1 MKACILALVTLLSLC
16 IYSTVLAADSGE
28 PSYELEIGLT
38 GTSLEGVTL
47 GDDVSLDQ
55 LDTNEITIQ
64 FDLEYPLNDHFY
76 VFFGGEL
83 FNEYESFKA
92 ANTSI
97 DASGFD
103 LGGTGAG
110 YAWGNDVDYQVE
122 IGRLEFSDKRQ
133 WWWDEYLD
141 TIRFEFDLND
151 IELMLASGSQQ
162 GRERTSDDFIDP
174 EEEDISRLL
183 ASLNWNLDDQHQLS
197 FYYLSQKDNS
207 TSYAVTQV
215 IAENKADDSDADL
228 RWLGLTYQA
237 ALEQDSI
244 GEIDLRIGYA
254 VLSGDEIVYDISN
267 PVGNLVTIDD
277 ISSFDIDA
285 SAYEFSLE
293 WQPTWMDEAS
303 IIYSYTSGSGDANSG
318 DATIDSF
325 RQTGLHGNEADYLY
339 YGELYQPELSN
350 IKIHSLGIQMQAFD
364 DLDIVLLMHDY
375 RQNEADTEM
384 RDVTIDLDT
393 NGLNRDLGNEFD
405 LIAVYEIDDGLEIEI
420 VTAVFEAGAAYGANS
435 GRKSRYWSIDLSYKF

>member
-1 MKACILALVTLLSLC
+1 MEAGILALVTLLSLC
-16 IYSTVLAADSGE
+16 TYSTVLAADSGE
-28 PSYELEIGLT
+28 PSYELEIGLI

-47 GDDVSLDQ
+47 GDDISLDQ
-55 LDTNEITIQ
+55 LDTDEITMQ
-64 FDLEYPLNDHFY
+64 FDLEYPINDHFY

-83 FNEYESFKA
+83 FNENESFKT

-97 DASGFD
+97 DASGFE
-103 LGGTGAG
+103 LGDTGAG
-110 YAWGNDVDYQVE
+110 YAWGDDVDYQVE
-122 IGRLEFSDKRQ
+122 IGRIEYSDERQ

-141 TIRFEFDLND
+141 AIRLQFDIND

-183 ASLNWNLDDQHQLS
+183 ASLHWNLPNEQQLS
-197 FYYLSQKDNS
+197 FYYLSQDDKS
-207 TSYAVTQV
+207 ATYADTQV

-237 ALEQDSI
+237 VLEQDSI
-244 GEIDLRIGYA
+244 GDIDLRIGYA
-254 VLSGDEIVYDISN
+254 MLSGDEVVYDISD
-267 PVGNLVTIDD
+267 PAGNLVTIDD
-277 ISSFDIDA
+277 INSFDIDA

-303 IIYSYTSGSGDANSG
+303 IIYSYASGSGDANPG

-375 RQNEADTEM
+375 RQNKVATEM
-384 RDVTIDLDT
+384 RDVAIDLDT
-393 NGLNRDLGNEFD
+393 NGPDRDLGSEFD
-405 LIAVYEIDDGLEIEI
+405 LIAVYEIDDGLELEI

-435 GRKSRYWSIDLSYKF
+435 GRKSRYWSIDLNYSF